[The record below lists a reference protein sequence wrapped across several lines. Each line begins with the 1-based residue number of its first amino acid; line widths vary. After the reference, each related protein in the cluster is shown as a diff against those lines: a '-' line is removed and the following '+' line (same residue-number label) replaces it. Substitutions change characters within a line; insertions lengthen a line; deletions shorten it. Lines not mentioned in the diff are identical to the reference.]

1 MVKRKPKTF
10 SPGSAGSS
18 VIGEISALRVLF
30 NQVKNDVEVPEVA
43 VLRFIQRSNFI
54 STSRAFWNFAYDL
67 IVDILPKCTWE
78 QSWIQ
83 WDECPWDT
91 ATVKDP
97 DEFCRKFVDDVI
109 GPGFDLVDFL
119 RQYRD
124 DARGG
129 AEALEKAAKLN
140 GRGAPTGNR
149 NAAKPELTARI
160 HELRAQG
167 LTQKAIAEETGTTRD
182 AVAQQVKA
190 SVRNKGYNVTID
202 SHIAS
207 LSPSEER
214 GNARRYTIARL
225 ERDGHTD
232 LAGQVAEGRISARQ
246 ARLQV
251 GYEAPSVTVSWRLD
265 ASPEAIAAAICK
277 KVPPDKL
284 AGVIQSLLDRSIPSK

>member
-18 VIGEISALRVLF
+18 VIDEISALRVLF

-109 GPGFDLVDFL
+109 GPGFDLVEFL

-167 LTQKAIAEETGTTRD
+167 MTQKAIAEKVGLSRT
-182 AVAQQVKA
+182 
-190 SVRNKGYNVTID
+190 SVSDQLNGSDGNKGYNITID
-202 SHIAS
+202 SVAAA
-207 LSPSEER
+207 PGER
-214 GNARRYTIARL
+214 GTARQYTAARL

-232 LAGQVAEGRISARQ
+232 LASDVTQGRISARQ